1 MKKLIMAVAIS
12 AIVVSGCVS
21 VESTRA
27 QLNSNNPQEVKN
39 AEDTIYTVVTTGKD
53 KTGFVQFTTEQQ
65 VEYVKLTSNQDLL
78 LRIIDDAH
86 NGDVIAAAI
95 ERLDFS
101 KKGEAKSFVLQRFRQ
116 LSFWVK
122 DEKEAELKSS
132 IVSRL
137 TQDELLDLIGDRKT
151 NEERRKN
158 DMSPRGG
165 RDAPIEELDFDD
177 RDMLI
182 DRLIATTDSPT
193 TLWRMYNDEI
203 HVDRYKHKPVA
214 KKQLLTMLDNVS
226 DEKMIEKMLVEWYAD
241 DGYFVNDV
249 DKRILLLTKLPE
261 SKMVEI
267 ALQDIDKHSLY
278 RWNEG
283 DLVALESAIGI
294 TAHIKNPES
303 VVKLVTKVLAT
314 IAAYRE
320 ECKNSWTMRWD
331 GSDEAKAKKLIGS
344 IPKLTDAEI
353 AMLVCFNES
362 TWKYLID
369 KVTPDNAYNIL
380 TQGKAMCDELEVA
393 LIKKLPQQKVDMKVF
408 AGVRTDAGKKAV
420 MAAMPDDVKKS
431 AQESTE
437 KMLASIMEKAKEAS
451 KNTFEIHGFYL
462 GMDWED
468 MKIVLSHH
476 FPDYEIKELRDGD
489 AKDADYVVYV
499 ANQKAP
505 FCYASAKEKKVYQ
518 FNFGKKM
525 LKKWYKYDVQTYME
539 WAHAY
544 ERENK
549 IDMKFKLVEKDTTVY
564 EPDMSRSYR
573 VWFHQESYQYKHNT
587 KEYRLTY
594 FGEEK
599 DFTFEGG
606 IGGAIIKEMAAPR
619 FRYVRGDPGS
629 LRAVIERD

>member
-1 MKKLIMAVAIS
+1 M
-12 AIVVSGCVS
+12 S
-21 VESTRA
+21 VERTRA

-39 AEDTIYTVVTTGKD
+39 AEETIYTVVTTGKD
-53 KTGFVQFTTEQQ
+53 KTGFVNFTTAQR
-65 VEYVKLTSNQDLL
+65 VEYVQLTSNQDLL

-101 KKGEAKSFVLQRFRQ
+101 KKDEAKSFVLQRFRQ
-116 LSFWVK
+116 LRFWVK
-122 DEKEAELKSS
+122 DEKKAELKSS

-158 DMSPRGG
+158 DMS
-165 RDAPIEELDFDD
+165 LDFHD

-182 DRLIATTDSPT
+182 NRLIATTDSPT

-214 KKQLLTMLDNVS
+214 KKRLLTMLDNVS
-226 DEKMIEKMLVEWYAD
+226 DEKMIEKMLVEWYAG

-294 TAHIKNPES
+294 TAHIKDPES
-303 VVKLVTKVLAT
+303 VVKLVTKVLAK
-314 IAAYRE
+314 IAAYRK
-320 ECKNSWTMRWD
+320 ECKDSWSMRW
-331 GSDEAKAKKLIGS
+331 GESDDAQVRKLIAS

-353 AMLVCFNES
+353 VKLVCFNES

-369 KVTPDNAYNIL
+369 KVTPDNAYTIL

-437 KMLASIMEKAKEAS
+437 KMLASVMEKAKEAS

-499 ANQKAP
+499 ANQKSP

>member
-39 AEDTIYTVVTTGKD
+39 AEETIYTVVTTGKD

-65 VEYVKLTSNQDLL
+65 VEYVQLTSNQELL
-78 LRIIDDAH
+78 LRIIDNAYE
-86 NGDVIAAAI
+86 GEVIAAAVKQI
-95 ERLDFS
+95 DFGRKGVAKEFVARRFNKLDRITTRKMNRYGNYSDSDDEQKNLKKEILKHLNEADILELWRANLSISQEMEIWLEERLV
-101 KKGEAKSFVLQRFRQ
+101 E
-116 LSFWVK
+116 
-122 DEKEAELKSS
+122 
-132 IVSRL
+132 I
-137 TQDELLDLIGDRKT
+137 
-151 NEERRKN
+151 
-158 DMSPRGG
+158 
-165 RDAPIEELDFDD
+165 
-177 RDMLI
+177 
-182 DRLIATTDSPT
+182 TDSPT
-193 TLWRMYNDEI
+193 ILWQILNGDI
-203 HVDRYKHKPVA
+203 HTQSMRGSYTVEERLVS
-214 KKQLLTMLDNVS
+214 MLDKVS
-226 DEKMIEKMLVEWYAD
+226 DEQMIEEILAYRSGTRYLVKDA
-241 DGYFVNDV
+241 
-249 DKRILLLTKLPE
+249 DKRILLMSKLPE

-267 ALQDIDKHSLY
+267 ALQGLEKHSIY
-278 RWNEG
+278 SWNEG

-303 VVKLVTKVLAT
+303 VVKLVTKVLAK
-314 IAAYRE
+314 IAAYRK
-320 ECKNSWTMRWD
+320 ECKDSWSMRW
-331 GSDEAKAKKLIGS
+331 GESDDAQVKKLIAS

-353 AMLVCFNES
+353 VKLVCFNES

-369 KVTPDNAYNIL
+369 KVTPDNAYTIL

-437 KMLASIMEKAKEAS
+437 KMLASVMEKAKEAS

-518 FNFGKKM
+518 FNFGNKM

-544 ERENK
+544 ERETK

>member
-1 MKKLIMAVAIS
+1 MKKLLMVVAIS
-12 AIVVSGCVS
+12 AMVVSGCVS
-21 VESTRA
+21 VERTRA

-39 AEDTIYTVVTTGKD
+39 AEETIYTVVTTGKD
-53 KTGFVQFTTEQQ
+53 KTGFVNFTTAQR
-65 VEYVKLTSNQDLL
+65 VEYVQLTSNQDLL

-116 LSFWVK
+116 LRFWVK
-122 DEKEAELKSS
+122 DEKKAELKSS

-158 DMSPRGG
+158 DMS
-165 RDAPIEELDFDD
+165 LDFHD

-203 HVDRYKHKPVA
+203 HVDCYKHKPVA
-214 KKQLLTMLDNVS
+214 KKRLLTMLDNVS
-226 DEKMIEKMLVEWYAD
+226 DEKMIEKMLVEWYAG

-283 DLVALESAIGI
+283 DLVAIESAIGI
-294 TAHIKNPES
+294 TAHIKDTDS
-303 VVKLVTKVLAT
+303 VVKLLSKVLAT

-353 AMLVCFNES
+353 VKLVCFNES

-369 KVTPDNAYNIL
+369 KVTPDNAYTIL

-437 KMLASIMEKAKEAS
+437 KMLASVMEKAKEAS

-499 ANQKAP
+499 ANQKSP